1 MLAPL
6 LVTEDPYA
14 AASVFSQAGCSV
26 RLEVSGEVRGCW
38 DGSRLEQVV
47 VNLLSNAAKYG
58 AGKPVFIQ
66 VDAEGGQARLR
77 VRDEGIGISEEALPR
92 LFGRFERGVSER
104 HYGGLGLG
112 LYISR
117 QIVGA
122 MGGTIQVESQQDQG
136 ALFTVLLPLT
146 RAG

>member
-1 MLAPL
+1 
-6 LVTEDPYA
+6 
-14 AASVFSQAGCSV
+14 VFAQAEC
-26 RLEVSGEVRGCW
+26 EVHLSLGTEVRGQW

-58 AGKPVFIQ
+58 AGRPVSIE
-66 VDAEGGQARLR
+66 VDLDEGQARLR
-77 VRDEGIGISEEALPR
+77 VRDEGIGIAAETLPR

-117 QIVGA
+117 QIVEA
-122 MGGTIQVESQQDQG
+122 MGGTIDVRSELGQG
-136 ALFTVLLPLT
+136 ALFTVRLPLGRRPGT
-146 RAG
+146 P